1 MSRTWSPSCEVV
13 RRYQIFFTFYFNLKS
28 VLTQHFLGCYP
39 RSRLAEVLDSAVFGS
54 DLESFSQQKNAD
66 LATGIQQKQ
75 KLSKQKAADVK
86 RQTRDRITELKL
98 QLTEAKEVAEDEIAS
113 VREAKKDAVKSAKRM
128 LERTI

>member
-1 MSRTWSPSCEVV
+1 M
-13 RRYQIFFTFYFNLKS
+13 LA
-28 VLTQHFLGCYP
+28 QHFLGCYP